1 MRISEPLEAL
11 EKYFGYTSFRGHQLE
26 AINSVLDGEDICFY
40 APTSLGKSIVYQ
52 VSALCAEGTTIVI
65 SPLIALMTDQVEALV
80 QKGVNAVFYN
90 SSLTIKQSRAVL
102 ENINSGTVKLLYV
115 APETLLNSEF
125 ISTLQ
130 SLNIQMIFLDEA
142 HVCSS
147 WGHDFRSDY
156 KKLGVLRKHFPQAVF
171 AALTATADEITRR
184 DIDVILKFNNHIVF
198 MHSFDRP
205 NISYSSYRK
214 YGKGQD
220 QTLELINTY
229 PSGTCGIVYCF
240 TRKDTEAMSEFLNS
254 NNIKCLPFHAG
265 LKKSEKELAQ
275 STWMSG
281 ETPVIAATIAFGM
294 GIDKPN
300 VRFVIH
306 ASMPSSLEGYC
317 QESGRAGRDGLESH
331 AHLIYGQ
338 DDYEIAKWV
347 MSQGTPDP
355 KIYVNKMSKL
365 NKIYRFSQADTCRRV
380 IMLNY
385 FGEESQPCNKCDVCD
400 PSIAVKL
407 APKPVVQSQKTT
419 RRKSGARKSR

>member
-1 MRISEPLEAL
+1 M
-11 EKYFGYTSFRGHQLE
+11 
-26 AINSVLDGEDICFY
+26 
-40 APTSLGKSIVYQ
+40 
-52 VSALCAEGTTIVI
+52 
-65 SPLIALMTDQVEALV
+65 
-80 QKGVNAVFYN
+80 
-90 SSLTIKQSRAVL
+90 
-102 ENINSGTVKLLYV
+102 
-115 APETLLNSEF
+115 
-125 ISTLQ
+125 
-130 SLNIQMIFLDEA
+130 
-142 HVCSS
+142 
-147 WGHDFRSDY
+147 
-156 KKLGVLRKHFPQAVF
+156 
-171 AALTATADEITRR
+171 
-184 DIDVILKFNNHIVF
+184 
-198 MHSFDRP
+198 
-205 NISYSSYRK
+205 
-214 YGKGQD
+214 
-220 QTLELINTY
+220 ELINTY

-265 LKKSEKELAQ
+265 LKRSEKELAQ

-407 APKPVVQSQKTT
+407 APKPVVQSKKTT
-419 RRKSGARKSR
+419 RRKPGARKSR